1 MIKTYKPTSE
11 GLRTRKTLIKGVDNV
26 RPLKSLT
33 KGKNATAGRV
43 RGKIT
48 SRHRQRGAKRLYRII
63 DFKRDKYDIPAKV
76 VSVQD
81 DPNRGP
87 NIALLSYADG
97 DKRYIIAPEGLEIGS
112 KVMSGEKA
120 DIAIGNSVPMS
131 KIPLGMPIHN
141 IEINPKA
148 GAKLCRGAGNQA
160 QIIAKEGD
168 YVNVKLP
175 SGEVKRIRGVCYA
188 TIGVVGNADK
198 RNIDLGKAGRKRYLG
213 RRPHVR
219 GIVMGDPHRDHPHAG
234 KYSTSGIG
242 MVAPLS
248 PWGWKT
254 KGVKTRKRV
263 RTDYTIVSRRKGKKK

>member
-1 MIKTYKPTSE
+1 MIISYKPTSE
-11 GLRTRKTLIKGVDNV
+11 GQRTRKTLVKGVEAV

-33 KGKNATAGRV
+33 KGKSGPSGRS
-43 RGKIT
+43 RGKVT
-48 SRHRQRGAKRLYRII
+48 SRHKQRGAKRLYRII

-76 VSVQD
+76 ISIQD
-81 DPNRGP
+81 DPNRGA

-97 DKRYIIAPEGLEIGS
+97 DKRYIIAPEGLEVGARI
-112 KVMSGEKA
+112 MSGEKA
-120 DIAIGNSVPMS
+120 EVSVGNSLPLSV
-131 KIPLGMPIHN
+131 IPVGSYIHN
-141 IEINPKA
+141 IEINPQA
-148 GAKLCRGAGNQA
+148 GGTLARGAGNSA

-175 SGEVKRIRGVCYA
+175 SGEVKKIRGICYA
-188 TIGVVGNADK
+188 TIGVVGNIDR

-254 KGVKTRKRV
+254 KGVRTRKRV

>member
-213 RRPHVR
+213 RRPHVE
-219 GIVMGDPHRDHPHAG
+219 V
-234 KYSTSGIG
+234 
-242 MVAPLS
+242 
-248 PWGWKT
+248 
-254 KGVKTRKRV
+254 
-263 RTDYTIVSRRKGKKK
+263 